1 MAEELSPCEKGL
13 TPECFRALPEHAKR
27 IFAIRL
33 LEAMTGLEYK
43 KRLQKMIGV
52 PLPERAVE
60 IMSGMPGVA
69 VPPGVFSAVS
79 PLFATA
85 WEGGPVHLTQAIEGE
100 LIMPTIRRAVINFSG
115 AETSEIVAAV
125 AGQKISV
132 VNVALTVGGETN
144 LTWKSGATAISG
156 AMDFGGTNEPRGM
169 THGLGDYP
177 LQTAAGEAL
186 NLTSSLAVQVS
197 GYITYYLAN

>member
-1 MAEELSPCEKGL
+1 MAEQTNPCEQGL
-13 TPECFRALPEHAKR
+13 TPECFRVEPQHAKQV
-27 IFAIRL
+27 FAFRL
-33 LEAMTGLEYK
+33 LEALIGGKYT

-52 PLPERAVE
+52 PLPERVVE
-60 IMSGMPGVA
+60 IMSGMPGIA

-144 LTWKSGATAISG
+144 LTWKSGTTAISG
-156 AMDFGGTNEPRGM
+156 PMDFGGADEPRGM

-186 NLTSSLAVQVS
+186 NLTSSIAVQVS
-197 GYITYYLAN
+197 GYITYYLTD